1 VALPHR
7 LARGRQGAPEQVSAS
22 AARQGSCC
30 TIPMATVTMEG
41 PSPASPRQRPRDWQ
55 SLPTRRNPS
64 PELAPGVCWGR
75 GQRRRG
81 RAIGSLRCTRALR
94 TPTLRPPTTDE
105 KTDGRTHLGT
115 AHVSLTA
122 RAGFPWSMGFL
133 KSVRSSSKAMIWGR
147 GVWPSGL
154 EEQLPVSRTHPS
166 MG

>member
-81 RAIGSLRCTRALR
+81 RAIGSLRCTELPPSA
-94 TPTLRPPTTDE
+94 RPRQM
-105 KTDGRTHLGT
+105 KRQTDGHTSAQHMYHLLPALG
-115 AHVSLTA
+115 SP
-122 RAGFPWSMGFL
+122 GQ
-133 KSVRSSSKAMIWGR
+133 WG
-147 GVWPSGL
+147 S
-154 EEQLPVSRTHPS
+154 
-166 MG
+166 